1 MAITE
6 NSVSALLDNL
16 PAIFQEDREP
26 GKADF
31 RGRFLLAFERILLG
45 AGEISPKVP
54 QPGMEETIGGG
65 SVDFSGTG
73 NPVILAGLQ
82 RYFEAGFVR
91 ENQFLPEKESIPR
104 DFLPWLAGWL
114 ALTLREDWDEPRQR
128 ELIAKASWLYRLRG
142 TKRGVEEFL
151 RIYTRLGVEIDEL
164 NVPFQIGVHSR
175 VGVDTILDGG
185 APFYF
190 HVKVLLPTPDPA
202 LIKKHQ
208 EIATAVVDLQKPAH
222 TFYTLT
228 VETPTFRSTC
238 IRRLAWTRCWD
249 YRDTA
254 EGERPG
260 CSMTALSCAN
270 NREVFHGYGH
280 TAFTLFQRTVPEG
293 TGFYRGAGISHGDA
307 AQT

>member
-1 MAITE
+1 MAIME
-6 NSVSALLDNL
+6 NSVSALQDNL

-26 GKADF
+26 GKANF
-31 RGRFLLAFERILLG
+31 LGRFLLAFERILLG
-45 AGEISPKVP
+45 IGETSAQVP
-54 QPGMEETIGGG
+54 QPGIEETIGGG
-65 SVDFSGTG
+65 SIVLPGAST
-73 NPVILAGLQ
+73 PVFLAGLQ
-82 RYFEAGFVR
+82 RYFESGFVR
-91 ENQFLPEKESIPR
+91 ANQFLPENESIPR

-114 ALTLREDWDEPRQR
+114 ALTLREDWDEQRQR

-190 HVKVLLPTPDPA
+190 HVKVLLPKFESD
-202 LIKKHQ
+202 LMKSSK

-228 VETPTFRSTC
+228 VETPILRINVNSTVGV
-238 IRRLAWTRCWD
+238 
-249 YRDTA
+249 DTLI
-254 EGERPG
+254 G
-260 CSMTALSCAN
+260 
-270 NREVFHGYGH
+270 
-280 TAFTLFQRTVPEG
+280 
-293 TGFYRGAGISHGDA
+293 
-307 AQT
+307 